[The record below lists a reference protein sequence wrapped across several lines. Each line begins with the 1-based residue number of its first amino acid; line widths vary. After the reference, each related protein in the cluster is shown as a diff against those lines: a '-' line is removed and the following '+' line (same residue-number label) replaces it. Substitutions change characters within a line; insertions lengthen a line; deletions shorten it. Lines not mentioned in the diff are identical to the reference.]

1 MMKRED
7 DRKRKIRKEYNSI
20 YKKGD
25 DIICGNVK
33 MDIKK
38 EDNIYINN
46 FTETKS
52 YNSMIQRVKDNQ
64 WEELHNSYVNVLYF
78 KKLQL
83 NKKLFAKLKNKNIV
97 IYLKYKESTCTSENI
112 KVCAAE
118 INNLYL
124 CFLISEPFIK
134 NEKKIIKIYV
144 KYYKDN
150 KYKILSFGFIE
161 LNLLDFSEEF
171 YKKKSYMLCYDK
183 SKKKYIFGYFI
194 LILANQIKW
203 TICNNRISYEYI
215 KESYF
220 VNKRKEYDQQIFYIC
235 KKIQEEL
242 LQSFYSKDSSHRRN
256 LHNRALL
263 KHFSVTHSCPSTFS
277 LRREDENVD
286 RCLLG
291 NVHEI
296 DKVVDVNAQD
306 DQTALGERYEP
317 NWKEKSCHAEVA
329 TYQKICKDCKSATHF
344 NRVNKFVNSRNGDN
358 YKKID
363 SSNDLEKPVFK
374 GSFSKDAN
382 RADGEYIQTG
392 QLNFLT
398 NSKDS
403 IDGNST
409 YSLSSGNANNFSTLN
424 EENLA
429 QQGGLEHSQEGILPK
444 NRYLQD
450 YERDSSNGKPST
462 TSDDKKIHSE
472 KLHKVNIEI
481 DNMKKQD
488 GRDIL
493 GEQTDDVPYVGQ
505 NQNQNQFDQMLCER
519 LQNLLNND
527 IDHFVE
533 EVQFLLNYLKIKII
547 KKEKYFMQELKN
559 EYANAAVKGGDVV
572 GKNERPCCSNRDGD
586 IGVTRECKDEQSG
599 MEKHDIDSDI
609 VSILENCINTTSL
622 YIRCVLKN
630 KHISNHEKDMFATY
644 NDIINQM
651 KNALGEYVHQSET
664 TQEYHLK
671 DMHMV
676 SEDYAK
682 ETDENLVKRVKGT
695 LLKGES
701 KMGKKIIHDNDKETD
716 LFYKHCFINSD
727 ISSCATS
734 SSEMSS
740 SESSKKKISAHFQ
753 VNNYIGKNIST
764 ALKYYE
770 HKWKRKLSRV
780 RKFF

>member
-7 DRKRKIRKEYNSI
+7 DRERKIRKEYNSI
-20 YKKGD
+20 CKKGD

-33 MDIKK
+33 MDTKK
-38 EDNIYINN
+38 EDNIYMNN
-46 FTETKS
+46 FTERKP
-52 YNSMIQRVKDNQ
+52 YNSMAQREKDNQ

-97 IYLKYKESTCTSENI
+97 IYLKYKESTCTSKNI
-112 KVCAAE
+112 QVCTAE

-124 CFLISEPFIK
+124 CFLITEPFIK

-161 LNLLDFSEEF
+161 LNLSNFSEEF

-256 LHNRALL
+256 FHNRALL

-277 LRREDENVD
+277 LRRENEHVD
-286 RCLLG
+286 SCLLG
-291 NVHEI
+291 NVHEV
-296 DKVVDVNAQD
+296 DKVDGVDAHG
-306 DQTALGERYEP
+306 DQTALGERCEP
-317 NWKEKSCHAEVA
+317 NWKEKSSHGEVA

-374 GSFSKDAN
+374 GNFSKDAN
-382 RADGEYIQTG
+382 QADAEYIQTG
-392 QLNFLT
+392 QSNFLT

-403 IDGNST
+403 KDGNST

-424 EENLA
+424 EESLA
-429 QQGGLEHSQEGILPK
+429 QQGGLEYSQEGILPK

-450 YERDSSNGKPST
+450 NERDSSDGKAST
-462 TSDDKKIHSE
+462 TSGDKKIHPG

-488 GRDIL
+488 ERDIL

-505 NQNQNQFDQMLCER
+505 NQNQNQFDLMLCER

-533 EVQFLLNYLKIKII
+533 EVQFLLNYLKIKVI

-559 EYANAAVKGGDVV
+559 EYANVAVNDGDVV
-572 GKNERPCCSNRDGD
+572 GKNERPSCINRDGD
-586 IGVTRECKDEQSG
+586 IGMTRECKDEQSD
-599 MEKHDIDSDI
+599 MVKYDVDSDI

-630 KHISNHEKDMFATY
+630 KHISNHEKDIFATY

-664 TQEYHLK
+664 TQEYRLK
-671 DMHMV
+671 DTQMV

-682 ETDENLVKRVKGT
+682 ETDENLVKRVTGT
-695 LLKGES
+695 HLKGES
-701 KMGKKIIHDNDKETD
+701 NMGKKIIHNNDKETD
-716 LFYKHCFINSD
+716 SFYKHCLINSD
-727 ISSCATS
+727 VSSCATS

-740 SESSKKKISAHFQ
+740 SEFSKKKISEHFQ
-753 VNNYIGKNIST
+753 VNNYISKNIST

-770 HKWKRKLSRV
+770 HKWKRKLSKV